1 MDAGPFV
8 LVVQA
13 ASWGSATEDC
23 LAAARW
29 YCRLPVDALLNRD
42 EVDCELEDG
51 EVETGASEAEFGGA
65 DCWRLDRTK
74 PSSLGVTGKRNS
86 LFR

>member
-1 MDAGPFV
+1 VDAGPFV

-23 LAAARW
+23 LAAALW
-29 YCRLPVDALLNRD
+29 YFRLPLDALLNSG
-42 EVDCELEDG
+42 EVDCEDG